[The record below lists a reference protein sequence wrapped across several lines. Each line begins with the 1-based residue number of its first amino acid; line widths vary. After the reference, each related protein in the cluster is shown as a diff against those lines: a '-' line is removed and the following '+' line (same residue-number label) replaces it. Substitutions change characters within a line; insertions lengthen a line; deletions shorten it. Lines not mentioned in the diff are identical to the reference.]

1 MTIGRTSAGRI
12 KKGYKLSKGGRVVK
26 ASKKRKRTK

>member
-1 MTIGRTSAGRI
+1 MTIGRTAAGRI

-26 ASKKRKRTK
+26 VSKRRKRGK